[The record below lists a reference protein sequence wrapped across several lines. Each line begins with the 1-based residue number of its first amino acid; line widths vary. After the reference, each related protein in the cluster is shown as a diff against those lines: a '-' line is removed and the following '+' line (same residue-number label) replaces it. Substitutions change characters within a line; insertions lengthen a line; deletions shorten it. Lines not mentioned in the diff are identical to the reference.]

1 VLRFAGLRE
10 VLVLGDVTYGACCVD
25 DLTAQALGAD
35 FLVHYGRSSLYKN
48 YINIHVNIHFID
60 MYNLFIDM

>member
-1 VLRFAGLRE
+1 MHLQETSTCVLRFAGLRE

-35 FLVHYGRSSLYKN
+35 FLVHYGTALR
-48 YINIHVNIHFID
+48 
-60 MYNLFIDM
+60 